1 MMSLTDY
8 NLTPKAKKAI
18 KDAQLFAK
26 ENKHELI
33 RNAHLFY
40 SCIENLSDRVQL
52 LFESRGI
59 DCSPNQLRQDFI
71 SFSLENPKYFKKNK
85 NSSSWHEE
93 LNQIISD
100 AKDFADT
107 HEEYFVGV
115 EHILHCL
122 LSVGDGSSFLSHLK
136 KLGQDIAH
144 MEEVIYDLVDD
155 PALPIP
161 DTRSKDRK
169 QEDWSFLED
178 LDQPVKYL
186 TEYCTDLNLEACQ
199 VDQNP
204 ITSRDSEI
212 EDLIEI
218 LSRKDKSNAVLVGEA
233 GVGKT
238 AVVEGLAQKIINGD
252 VPTHIAVSSIYS
264 VDIASMIAGTQ
275 YRGQFEERFKGL
287 LKEVEGRNDII
298 LFFDEIH
305 TMIGAGSS
313 NDSSLDA
320 ANMLKPALA
329 RGTIKCIGATTSKEY
344 KKSFDKDPSIKRR
357 FDKVEISEPTKAQT
371 EAMIK
376 GSLPHYEKYHKVK
389 YTNKNIQDILDLSE
403 IYLSHKKFPDKA
415 FDIVDHVGSRAK
427 IKNDYCPEELKEI
440 RDKFALAEG
449 DTFDEREME
458 SFVQDYVKELVSFVD
473 SEDKVARVTRDDIL
487 DVLEKKTGIPKKT
500 IGESSKSFKV
510 FKSKMKKEIF
520 GQEECIDKVYN
531 TLTCVKAGL
540 NDPEKPLT
548 NFLFVG
554 PTSVGKTFT
563 AKNIAKHF
571 FGNSNAF
578 LQLNM
583 SEYQDKTAMS
593 KLLGANAGYVG
604 YEEGGIL
611 TDFVRDNP
619 NSVILFDEIEKS
631 EPKILDLLLH
641 LLDEGYVSDNL
652 NRRVNFNKC
661 IIVLTTNIGHASASK
676 RSVGFVDDNHEKEAY
691 NNSLKK
697 QLRPELLARV
707 ENTVIFNGLNDS
719 IMANIVGS
727 EISKLKLRLKA
738 KNVAL
743 SINKRVKDLVVAE
756 IKLKKL
762 NARDIKSL
770 VVRMIQ
776 FPLADFMINNEGKEK
791 ISLKVVDKKVIIS

>member
-1 MMSLTDY
+1 
-8 NLTPKAKKAI
+8 
-18 KDAQLFAK
+18 
-26 ENKHELI
+26 
-33 RNAHLFY
+33 
-40 SCIENLSDRVQL
+40 
-52 LFESRGI
+52 
-59 DCSPNQLRQDFI
+59 
-71 SFSLENPKYFKKNK
+71 
-85 NSSSWHEE
+85 
-93 LNQIISD
+93 
-100 AKDFADT
+100 
-107 HEEYFVGV
+107 
-115 EHILHCL
+115 
-122 LSVGDGSSFLSHLK
+122 
-136 KLGQDIAH
+136 
-144 MEEVIYDLVDD
+144 
-155 PALPIP
+155 
-161 DTRSKDRK
+161 
-169 QEDWSFLED
+169 
-178 LDQPVKYL
+178 
-186 TEYCTDLNLEACQ
+186 
-199 VDQNP
+199 
-204 ITSRDSEI
+204 
-212 EDLIEI
+212 
-218 LSRKDKSNAVLVGEA
+218 
-233 GVGKT
+233 
-238 AVVEGLAQKIINGD
+238 
-252 VPTHIAVSSIYS
+252 
-264 VDIASMIAGTQ
+264 
-275 YRGQFEERFKGL
+275 
-287 LKEVEGRNDII
+287 
-298 LFFDEIH
+298 
-305 TMIGAGSS
+305 
-313 NDSSLDA
+313 
-320 ANMLKPALA
+320 
-329 RGTIKCIGATTSKEY
+329 
-344 KKSFDKDPSIKRR
+344 
-357 FDKVEISEPTKAQT
+357 
-371 EAMIK
+371 MIK

-389 YTNKNIQDILDLSE
+389 YSNKNIQDILDLSE

-449 DTFDEREME
+449 DTFDEKEME

-473 SEDKVARVTRDDIL
+473 SEDNVARVTRDDIL

-500 IGESSKSFKV
+500 IGESRKSFKV

-583 SEYQDKTAMS
+583 SEYQDKTGMS

-727 EISKLKLRLKA
+727 EISKLKLRLKT
-738 KNVAL
+738 KNVTL
-743 SINKRVKDLVVAE
+743 SINKRVKDLVVSE

-776 FPLADFMINNEGKEK
+776 FPLADFMINNEGYEK